1 MVDMNYTLLYSI
13 SPLGELTFIY
23 FIYRITIMNAF
34 NKNTSSI
41 ELQSLKTVS
50 DLTKFLTA
58 IDKADNAEI
67 TRFNETENAINLLK
81 ILRTQYSTLQHGN
94 ATSEAS
100 IGELPNAIY
109 KPVIQGLYDGKK
121 QTAELEN
128 REFTLNFEGY
138 RDNQV
143 RQLKYFIET
152 GELFNRKKET
162 QQEKAAVKIASLEK
176 KAAAEAKAAEAAKA
190 KAAKAAEAKAKAE
203 AKAAEA
209 KAKADALLI
218 DAQEAAD
225 AMNENGGVEEFLTL
239 ADAQEAAQEEAEA
252 DAAEAKA
259 AKLAEAEA
267 AKLAE
272 AEAAKA
278 EATRIK
284 LAEARL
290 KAEALAR
297 GKASNNKTEPKLNF
311 KTMNFSQDCKDTAA
325 SILEELEREATSAPE
340 LLYLAKLILDKY
352 NK

>member
-1 MVDMNYTLLYSI
+1 MST
-13 SPLGELTFIY
+13 
-23 FIYRITIMNAF
+23 F

-58 IDKADNAEI
+58 LDKADNAEI

-81 ILRTQYSTLQHGN
+81 VLRGQYSTLQHGN
-94 ATSEAS
+94 ATSAPNA
-100 IGELPNAIY
+100 GELPNSIY
-109 KPVIQGLYDGKK
+109 KPVIQGLYDAKK

-128 REFTLNFEGY
+128 LEFILNFEGY

-143 RQLKYFIET
+143 RQLKYYIET
-152 GELFNRKKET
+152 GELFNRKRET
-162 QQEKAAVKIASLEK
+162 LQEKAAVKIASLEK

-209 KAKADALLI
+209 KAKAEAL
-218 DAQEAAD
+218 ASNTEAAS
-225 AMNENGGVEEFLTL
+225 ENINTVDEAESFLNL
-239 ADAQEAAQEEAEA
+239 ANEAEA
-252 DAAEAKA
+252 AEVEAEA
-259 AKLAEAEA
+259 AKVAEAEA
-267 AKLAE
+267 AKAEAEAAKVAE

-278 EATRIK
+278 EATRVK
-284 LAEARL
+284 LAEAKA

-297 GKASNNKTEPKLNF
+297 GKADNKKSEPSLNF